1 MQKEGLMEAGK
12 STCNFEK
19 TAQNDF
25 VVLSFEGRLDMSNH
39 GDLSEIF
46 DNEIE
51 NGHHNIIINLKKVNF
66 ISSTCLG
73 IIVSRNKVIEEK
85 LGKLIVCGMSREVH
99 EIFDLLNL
107 NKFLNVFIGEPEEA
121 IKHFGS

>member
-1 MQKEGLMEAGK
+1 MEAEK

-19 TAQNDF
+19 TAHDNF

-46 DNEIE
+46 DAEIKD
-51 NGHHNIIINLKKVNF
+51 GHHNIIINLKKVNF

-73 IIVSRNKVIEEK
+73 IIVSRNKIIEENN
-85 LGKLIVCGMSREVH
+85 GRLIVCGMSREVH

-121 IKHFGS
+121 VKHFEN